1 MGVLDK
7 MFSGAKHS
15 PILGGVDSIVGEH
28 ARFKGELVSRGSINV
43 AGEFEGKI
51 RAEGEVLIS
60 PTGKVTGEISGG
72 NVIISGRVDGDITAK
87 ETLEVGKSG
96 RVHGDLSGGRIL
108 IDEGAV
114 YHGRVKVASGPL
126 SDEPTVQ
133 PLNSEPPAF
142 TDEAER
148 PTPPNF

>member
-15 PILGGVDSIVGEH
+15 PILGGVDSIVGEQ

-60 PTGKVTGEISGG
+60 PAGKVTGEINGG
-72 NVIISGRVDGDITAK
+72 NVIVSGRVDGDITAQ
-87 ETLEVGKSG
+87 ETLEVAKSG
-96 RVHGDLSGGRIL
+96 RVHGDLTGGRIV

-114 YHGRVKVASGPL
+114 YHGRVKVESGPL
-126 SDEPTVQ
+126 SP
-133 PLNSEPPAF
+133 EPPLQ
-142 TDEAER
+142 
-148 PTPPNF
+148 PS